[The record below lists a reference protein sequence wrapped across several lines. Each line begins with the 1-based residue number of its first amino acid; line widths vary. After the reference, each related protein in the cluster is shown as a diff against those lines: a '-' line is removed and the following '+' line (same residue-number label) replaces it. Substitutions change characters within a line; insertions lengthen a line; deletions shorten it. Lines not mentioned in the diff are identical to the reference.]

1 MTTSDQKTAFLFS
14 NLAEHTD
21 EETAAAL
28 MERLPP
34 DWSQLATKSDV
45 AALGAELRGEMAEM
59 RGGMAALGA
68 ELRGEMAALSA
79 DLGGGITA
87 LAGDMVAMEGR
98 SERRAARDLRTV
110 LFAFAGF
117 ALAVMAMFVT
127 LMVAGVPT
135 A

>member
-1 MTTSDQKTAFLFS
+1 M
-14 NLAEHTD
+14 
-21 EETAAAL
+21 
-28 MERLPP
+28 
-34 DWSQLATKSDV
+34 
-45 AALGAELRGEMAEM
+45 AEL